1 MPHEL
6 AEWLRD
12 MGRYPML
19 TPDEVKTIA
28 LKMKG
33 ATTEINRRHWRD
45 KLVKGNFRLVVCLV
59 KKYKSKTEWL
69 DLVQA
74 GNIGLISAADRFDP
88 EMGYQFSTYAYWWIR
103 QGIQREIAVARSI
116 RVPFHWQEKSSA
128 VKKTV
133 KTLIQTLGRSPSIP
147 EIAKYMG
154 KEISWVE
161 EVLLHGRP
169 IASLNFQFKG
179 EGEELLSLVSDADTP
194 SASDIIDRSIMSDR
208 LYSVINSLV
217 EIGEITHEEMDVL
230 VRFYGL
236 HGAPIETLKQQ
247 ALGNERERARLQ
259 KVKNKAVAQLRT
271 FPVRRQLTHLI

>member
-74 GNIGLISAADRFDP
+74 GNIGL
-88 EMGYQFSTYAYWWIR
+88 
-103 QGIQREIAVARSI
+103 I